1 VSEMNGTSEDLRV
14 DLVIDDVIAGRATAC
29 CDTADEAL
37 VLQLA
42 RLDEI
47 DWPAEEVGDRIAA
60 SVAASALPAAGP
72 HRHAR
77 HRTGARHPRSPG
89 SRWLAAGAAAAAAA
103 LVVLAIQATSS
114 APNKH
119 QNAPKDAS
127 GHGRVGKKAAR
138 QTTPG
143 AKTPGATL
151 TAMTIVAQAGTLH
164 AVGAVADSDN
174 FLACVTPSVCYLEG
188 STDGG
193 RLPDV
198 ARSLNGGAT
207 WKAGEAL
214 PGLSGSTV
222 SDWNAQLSCPKPLT
236 CFSAFGTGLLKTNDG
251 FARYTFQPIT
261 LPAGLPGGLAVADA
275 ASCTTTRHC
284 VADVTLT
291 DNSQTFIYSDDG
303 GLTWAAASTPKFG
316 VNNNVV
322 GQVRC
327 DRRGA
332 CIAAITG
339 GDEQTPKV
347 SALASANGGRS
358 WTMSAAYTDPGL
370 QTWTASCGSADSC
383 LISGGNGTTNLAW
396 LRVTGSGGFSIRV
409 RPIPAGWATPSL
421 VTGSCATG
429 SDCYVETDGSSAGS
443 YFGPMI
449 ETTNDDGLTWTS
461 SPMYP
466 PDQSEIGI
474 YLSCPLPGRCLAVA
488 GDSTEQSSTWV
499 VLSSPRDAG

>member
-1 VSEMNGTSEDLRV
+1 VSETNGTSEDLRV
-14 DLVIDDVIAGRATAC
+14 DLMIDNVIAGGDLALTGVSP
-29 CDTADEAL
+29 DEIL
-37 VLQLA
+37 VRRLS

-60 SVAASALPAAGP
+60 SVAAPVLAAAERHQPARRRRP
-72 HRHAR
+72 
-77 HRTGARHPRSPG
+77 GARHPRSAR
-89 SRWLAAGAAAAAAA
+89 SRWLVAGVAAAAVA
-103 LVVLAIQATSS
+103 LVALGIAATTPPHQTRDNA
-114 APNKH
+114 APRNP
-119 QNAPKDAS
+119 AGPAS
-127 GHGRVGKKAAR
+127 VGKNVTR
-138 QTTPG
+138 S
-143 AKTPGATL
+143 KTPATKTPAATL
-151 TAMTIVAQAGTLH
+151 TAMTIVARPGALH

-174 FLACVTPSVCYLEG
+174 FLTCVTPSVCYIEG

-207 WKAGEAL
+207 WQAGEAV
-214 PGLSGSTV
+214 PGPFGDAF
-222 SDWNAQLSCPKPLT
+222 DWDASVSCPKPLT
-236 CFSAFGTGLLKTNDG
+236 CFSAFGKGLLETSDG
-251 FARYTFQPIT
+251 FARYTFQPVT
-261 LPAGLPGGLAVADA
+261 LPAGLPGQLAGADQV
-275 ASCTTTRHC
+275 SCPTTRHC

-291 DNSQTFIYSDDG
+291 DNSQKFIYSDDG
-303 GLTWAAASTPKFG
+303 GLTWAAASAPKFG

-339 GDEQTPKV
+339 GDEETPTV

-358 WTMSAAYTDPGL
+358 WTMSGTYADPDL

-383 LISGGNGTTNLAW
+383 LISGGTGTTYLAW
-396 LRVTGSGGFSIRV
+396 LHVTASGGFNIRV
-409 RPIPAGWATPSL
+409 KPIPATWATPSL

-429 SDCYVETDGSSAGS
+429 SDCYVETDGSSAGN
-443 YFGPMI
+443 YYGPMI
-449 ETTNDDGLTWTS
+449 ETTRDGGLTWTS

-474 YLSCPLPGRCLAVA
+474 YLSCPVPGGCIAVA

-499 VLSSPRDAG
+499 VLSNLRA